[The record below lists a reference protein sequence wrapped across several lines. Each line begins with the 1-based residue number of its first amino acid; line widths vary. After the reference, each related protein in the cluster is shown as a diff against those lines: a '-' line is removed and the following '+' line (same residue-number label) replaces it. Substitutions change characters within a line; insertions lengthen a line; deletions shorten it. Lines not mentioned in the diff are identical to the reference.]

1 MKKIFILVLMVLVGI
16 SLLFSNLKA
25 DEARTIP
32 HKFVGYS
39 ASTAVAQSRT
49 IFRITGYATG
59 ANASFGIYDA
69 ATLATADATTI
80 AVEGGEATS
89 GDALPHMYFGED
101 GISLGSGATVK
112 ITNCIIAIEYI

>member
-1 MKKIFILVLMVLVGI
+1 MKKIFILALMVMVGI
-16 SLLFSNLKA
+16 GLVFVNVKA

-49 IFRITGYATG
+49 IFRITGYTTG
-59 ANASFGIYDA
+59 ASATFGIYNIGTIGGA
-69 ATLATADATTI
+69 SNSNI

-89 GDALPHMYFGED
+89 GEALPHMYFGED
-101 GISLGSGATVK
+101 GLILDTGATVLVN
-112 ITNCIIAIEYI
+112 NCTVVIEYI

>member
-1 MKKIFILVLMVLVGI
+1 MKKILIFSLMVLVGF

-49 IFRITGYATG
+49 IYRITGYTTG
-59 ANASFGIYDA
+59 ASATFGIYNVGTIGGA
-69 ATLATADATTI
+69 GATNI

-89 GDALPHMYFGED
+89 GEALPHMTFGED
-101 GISLGSGATVK
+101 GLILDTGATVL
-112 ITNCIIAIEYI
+112 IVNCVIAIEYI